1 MSVLLRMREVH
12 QFDSAQNGR
21 LLRLL
26 FFRYGAV
33 PAYSTAKLLLFWR
46 SLADPAQGWDTV
58 LPSC

>member
-1 MSVLLRMREVH
+1 VH